1 MFRGKEIS
9 FLLFSLLLFISSIII
24 SHGIKNIGTKNE
36 NYITVKGLSEREI
49 LSTSSSWEFRYSLTG
64 DTINDINKAN
74 NLSLSKIKTFF
85 LKHGFSEDHIKMG
98 FMEFNEE
105 NYKESLYKYR
115 AYISLTVHTKNIE
128 KMEAVEK
135 NIAELYNQGILISN
149 SGGPRYYFD
158 NINDIKPE
166 MLADSIKNAKL
177 AALEFAK
184 HSSSKLGKIKNA
196 NQGYFEFLPID
207 RSLGAQERYP
217 KKNIKNCYNRFLL
230 FGLILG

>member
-1 MFRGKEIS
+1 MFRRKEIY

-24 SHGIKNIGTKNE
+24 SHGIKNIGIKNE
-36 NYITVKGLSEREI
+36 NYITVKGLSEREV
-49 LSTSSSWEFRYSLTG
+49 LSTSSSWELRYNLTG

-74 NLSLSKIKTFF
+74 NLSLSRIKGFF

-98 FMEFNEE
+98 FMEFYEE

-115 AYISLTVHTKNIE
+115 ACISLNVHTKNIE
-128 KMEAVEK
+128 KMEAAEK

-166 MLADSIKNAKL
+166 MLADSIRNAKL

-217 KKNIKNCYNRFLL
+217 KK
-230 FGLILG
+230 ILRIVTTVSYYLDWY

>member
-1 MFRGKEIS
+1 MFRRKEVY

-24 SHGIKNIGTKNE
+24 SHGIKNIGIKNE
-36 NYITVKGLSEREI
+36 NYITVKGLSEREV
-49 LSTSSSWEFRYSLTG
+49 LSTSSSWEFRYSLIG
-64 DTINDINKAN
+64 NTINDINKAN
-74 NLSLSKIKTFF
+74 NLSLSRIKNFF
-85 LKHGFSEDHIKMG
+85 LKHGFNEDHIKMG

-115 AYISLTVHTKNIE
+115 AYISLNVHTKNIE
-128 KMEAVEK
+128 KMEAAEK
-135 NIAELYNQGILISN
+135 NISELYDQGVLISN

-184 HSSSKLGKIKNA
+184 HSNSKLGKIKNA

-207 RSLGAQERYP
+207 RSLGAQEHYS
-217 KKNIKNCYNRFLL
+217 KK
-230 FGLILG
+230 ILRVVTTVSYYLD

>member
-1 MFRGKEIS
+1 
-9 FLLFSLLLFISSIII
+9 
-24 SHGIKNIGTKNE
+24 
-36 NYITVKGLSEREI
+36 
-49 LSTSSSWEFRYSLTG
+49 
-64 DTINDINKAN
+64 
-74 NLSLSKIKTFF
+74 
-85 LKHGFSEDHIKMG
+85 
-98 FMEFNEE
+98 MEFNEE
-105 NYKESLYKYR
+105 NCKESLYKYR
-115 AYISLTVHTKNIE
+115 VYISLTVHIKNIE
-128 KMEAVEK
+128 KMEAAEK

-166 MLADSIKNAKL
+166 MLADS
-177 AALEFAK
+177 
-184 HSSSKLGKIKNA
+184 IKNA

>member
-115 AYISLTVHTKNIE
+115 AYISLTVHTK
-128 KMEAVEK
+128 
-135 NIAELYNQGILISN
+135 IL
-149 SGGPRYYFD
+149 R
-158 NINDIKPE
+158 KW
-166 MLADSIKNAKL
+166 K
-177 AALEFAK
+177 
-184 HSSSKLGKIKNA
+184 
-196 NQGYFEFLPID
+196 Q
-207 RSLGAQERYP
+207 
-217 KKNIKNCYNRFLL
+217 
-230 FGLILG
+230 

>member
-1 MFRGKEIS
+1 MFRKQEIY
-9 FLLFSLLLFISSIII
+9 FLLFSLLLFMSSIII
-24 SHGIKNIGTKNE
+24 SHGIKNIGIKNE

-49 LSTSSSWEFRYSLTG
+49 LSTSSSWELRYSLTG
-64 DTINDINKAN
+64 NTINDITKAN
-74 NLSLSKIKTFF
+74 NLSLSKIKNFF

-105 NYKESLYKYR
+105 AYKESLYKYR
-115 AYISLTVHTKNIE
+115 AYISLSVHTKNIE
-128 KMEAVEK
+128 KMEAAEK
-135 NIAELYNQGILISN
+135 NITELYNQGILISN

-166 MLADSIKNAKL
+166 MLADSIRNAKL

-207 RSLGAQERYP
+207 RSLGPQESYP
-217 KKNIKNCYNRFLL
+217 KK
-230 FGLILG
+230 ILRIVTTVSYYLD